1 MTKYLILLMSF
12 MAVCAS
18 AQVRDYDEYGDYDYD
33 SGEINAGNNRLTWG
47 RDTTRNKHQFI
58 PVGVSQWAI
67 DDRLGT
73 IVPAENT
80 DTAVHAFQFWDDTD
94 GYNGEYSNLGNL
106 GSPRLSRIF
115 MHRPDASQLIFLQP
129 YSFFIKG
136 LEGFRFTNTLS
147 PYTNL
152 AYHKVGN
159 RTNGHER
166 FYAYF
171 ASNINK
177 ISAVGFNFDYVY
189 GRGYYNSQ
197 ANSQFSGKVF
207 GYYLGDRYNMH
218 AWIDANHSKTA
229 ENGGIEDD
237 KYIRD
242 PQSFPN
248 SYGSKDIPT
257 TFDDTWNRNDNQT
270 FYLTHRYN
278 LGSYHDVELPDSLM
292 PKMPEDSVLLSQ
304 LPDSVRLVLMIDTL
318 QRVAAIDSLQLEWAK
333 TVVIPKEF
341 IPVGAFIHTFQL
353 DNLHHTYYS
362 YDTPYN
368 YSTEKY
374 YYTNHYFGDYSHV
387 HDQTNAMQIRNTLG
401 VAVLEGFNK
410 WAAMG
415 VTLFATHTFR
425 SFMLPEL
432 GDSVYNRKY
441 RENDISVGG
450 VISRTQGTLIHYNAT
465 GEVVLVGEDAGQF
478 DVDGTIDLAIPLGK
492 KDTLDIEAH
501 GFVKD
506 LNPTF
511 YFRHYHSQFDWWDND
526 LSREFKTR
534 IEGSLGIKRTRT
546 KITVGVEN
554 VKNYTYFGMRN
565 TLVGDDPNS
574 TLTEDYT
581 HSVEVKQ
588 HSGSVQVFMASLQ
601 QDVKVGPLHLD
612 TEFTY
617 QTSSNDDVLPLPKM
631 NIYGNLYL
639 AFRIAKVLYVE
650 LGGDIRYFTSY
661 YAPDY
666 SVSLGQF
673 AVQDPDNPR
682 VKVGNYPVV
691 NVYLNAH
698 IKRCRMYASVEHVN
712 AGSGNMFWAPHYA
725 MNPLTFHFGVS
736 WNFFN

>member
-12 MAVCAS
+12 VALCAQ
-18 AQVRDYDEYGDYDYD
+18 AQIREIDVDG
-33 SGEINAGNNRLTWG
+33 SGSFSSGNIDAGNNHLSWG
-47 RDTTRNKHQFI
+47 RDTTRNKHQVI
-58 PVGVSQWAI
+58 PVGVTQWAV
-67 DDRLGT
+67 DERLGN
-73 IVPAENT
+73 IIPAENK
-80 DTAVHAFQFWDDTD
+80 DTAVHAFQFWNNTD
-94 GYNGEYSNLGNL
+94 GYNGEYSYLGNL
-106 GSPRLSRIF
+106 GAPRLSRVF

-129 YSFFIKG
+129 YSFFMGG
-136 LEGFRFTNTLS
+136 LEEFRFTNTLS

-171 ASNINK
+171 ASNISK
-177 ISAVGFNFDYVY
+177 IAAIGFNFDYVY

-248 SYGSKDIPT
+248 RYGSKDIPT
-257 TFDDTWNRNDNQT
+257 IFDDTWNRNDNQT
-270 FYLTHRYN
+270 YYLTHRYN
-278 LGSYHDVELPDSLM
+278 LGSYHDVELPDSLQ
-292 PKMPEDSVLLSQ
+292 PQMPEDSVLLSQ
-304 LPDSVRLVLMIDTL
+304 LPDSVRLVLQADTL
-318 QRVAAIDSLQLEWAK
+318 QRAMVIDSLQLLWAK
-333 TVVIPKEF
+333 SIVIPQEF

-368 YSTEKY
+368 NSTGTY
-374 YYTNHYFGDYSHV
+374 YYTHHYYGDYNNV

-425 SFMLPEL
+425 SFVLPEL

-478 DVDGTIDLAIPLGK
+478 DVDGTIDLSIPLGK

-506 LNPTF
+506 LNPSF

-534 IEGSLGIKRTRT
+534 IEGSLAIKRTRT

-554 VKNYTYFGMRN
+554 VKNYTYFGMDN
-565 TLVGDDPNS
+565 TLVGDDPYLS
-574 TLTEDYT
+574 ADYT
-581 HSVEVKQ
+581 HAVSVKQ
-588 HSGSVQVFMASLQ
+588 NPGSVQVFMAQLQ
-601 QDVKVGPLHLD
+601 QDVKLGPLHLD

-617 QTSSNDDVLPLPKM
+617 QTSSNDDVLPLSKM

-639 AFRIAKVLYVE
+639 AFRIAKVLFVE

-673 AVQDPDNPR
+673 AVQDPNNQR
-682 VKVGNYPVV
+682 IKVGNYPVV

-698 IKRCRMYASVEHVN
+698 IKRCRMYVEMQHVN
-712 AGSGNMFWAPHYA
+712 SGSGNMFWAPHYA
-725 MNPLTFHFGVS
+725 MNPHTFHFGVS

>member
-12 MAVCAS
+12 VALCAQ
-18 AQVRDYDEYGDYDYD
+18 AQIKQIDEFGQGNYE
-33 SGEINAGNNRLTWG
+33 SGNIDAGNNHLSWG
-47 RDTTRNKHQFI
+47 RDTTRNKHQVI
-58 PVGVSQWAI
+58 PVGVTQWAV
-67 DDRLGT
+67 DERLGN
-73 IVPAENT
+73 IIPAENK
-80 DTAVHAFQFWDDTD
+80 DTAVHAFQFWNNTD
-94 GYNGEYSNLGNL
+94 GYNGEYSYLGNL
-106 GSPRLSRIF
+106 GAPRLSRVF
-115 MHRPDASQLIFLQP
+115 MHRPDASQLVFLQP
-129 YSFFIKG
+129 YSFFIGG
-136 LEGFRFTNTLS
+136 LEEFRFTNTLS

-171 ASNINK
+171 ASNISK
-177 ISAVGFNFDYVY
+177 IAAIGFNFDYVY

-248 SYGSKDIPT
+248 RYGSKDIPT
-257 TFDDTWNRNDNQT
+257 IFDDTWNRNDNQT
-270 FYLTHRYN
+270 YYLTHRYN
-278 LGSYHDVELPDSLM
+278 LGSYHDVALPDSLI
-292 PKMPEDSVLLSQ
+292 PQMPEDSVLLSQ

-318 QRVAAIDSLQLEWAK
+318 QRVAVIDSLQLEWAK
-333 TVVIPKEF
+333 SIVIPQEF

-368 YSTEKY
+368 HSTGTY
-374 YYTNHYFGDYSHV
+374 YYTHHYYGDYNNV

-425 SFMLPEL
+425 SFVLPEL

-478 DVDGTIDLAIPLGK
+478 DVDGTIDLSIPLGK

-506 LNPTF
+506 LNPSF

-534 IEGSLGIKRTRT
+534 IEGSLAIKRTRT

-554 VKNYTYFGMRN
+554 VKNYTYFGMDN
-565 TLVGDDPNS
+565 TLVGDDPYLS
-574 TLTEDYT
+574 ADYT
-581 HSVEVKQ
+581 HAVSVKQ
-588 HSGSVQVFMASLQ
+588 NPGSVQVFMAQLQ
-601 QDVKVGPLHLD
+601 QDVKLGPLHLD

-617 QTSSNDDVLPLPKM
+617 QTSSNDDVLPLSKM

-639 AFRIAKVLYVE
+639 AFRIAKVLFVE

-673 AVQDPDNPR
+673 AVQDPNNQR
-682 VKVGNYPVV
+682 IKVGNYPVV

-698 IKRCRMYASVEHVN
+698 IKRCRMYVEMQHVN
-712 AGSGNMFWAPHYA
+712 SGSGNMFWAPHYA
-725 MNPLTFHFGVS
+725 MNPHTFHFGVS